1 MKTFTIHYELEI
13 ELTEDQLYPDV
24 NSSDELGEITV
35 EEVKSLIKRS
45 GGMQRVINDWYL
57 YPEGVL
63 TVTEKK

>member
-1 MKTFTIHYELEI
+1 MKTFTIRYELNVD
-13 ELTEDQLYPDV
+13 LTENELYPDGTDGV
-24 NSSDELGEITV
+24 GEITA
-35 EEVKSLIKRS
+35 EKVKSLIKHS

>member
-1 MKTFTIHYELEI
+1 MKTFTIHYELEVD
-13 ELTEDQLYPDV
+13 LTENELYPDGT
-24 NSSDELGEITV
+24 DGFGEITV
-35 EEVKSLIKRS
+35 EKVKSLIKRS